1 MLSQRKA
8 VKTLDSVLLNALSDD
23 QRRLIEAHL
32 KGVLDINTVHNLTRI
47 TSWEEGMLL
56 HVEDSLV
63 GLKELEEAPEGP
75 CADLGTGGGF
85 PGVPLSI
92 VSGRNILL
100 VDSVQ
105 KKMTAVQ
112 TLIDELG
119 LSDQIQTYAGRIEDL
134 SKERPQ
140 SFSVL
145 TARALSSLPS
155 LLELASPLLVQGG
168 RLICYKSQLP
178 GNELEHAQAL
188 EGKLAMHFISERQT
202 TLSDGF
208 THRTIVVFEKQ
219 GEPTIKLPRKVG
231 SAQKNPYSA

>member
-8 VKTLDSVLLNALSDD
+8 VKTLDSVLLNAFSAD

-32 KGVLDINTVHNLTRI
+32 KGVLDINTVHNLTRS

-178 GNELEHAQAL
+178 GNVLEHAQAL
-188 EGKLAMHFISERQT
+188 ESKLAMHFVSERQT

-219 GEPTIKLPRKVG
+219 GEPTVKLPRKVG

>member
-1 MLSQRKA
+1 M
-8 VKTLDSVLLNALSDD
+8 DSVLLNALSDD

-112 TLIDELG
+112 TLIDKLG
-119 LSDQIQTYAGRIEDL
+119 LSNQIQTYAGRIEDL

-178 GNELEHAQAL
+178 GNVLEHAQAL
-188 EGKLAMHFISERQT
+188 EDKLAMHFVSERQM
-202 TLSDGF
+202 TLSDGL

-219 GEPTIKLPRKVG
+219 GEPTVKLPRKVG

>member
-8 VKTLDSVLLNALSDD
+8 VKTLNSVLLNALSDD

-56 HVEDSLV
+56 HVEDSLA
-63 GLKELEEAPEGP
+63 GLKELEETPKGP

-85 PGVPLSI
+85 PGVPLAI
-92 VSGRNILL
+92 VSGRNMLL

-105 KKMTAVQ
+105 KKMAAVQ
-112 TLIDELG
+112 ALIDELG

-178 GNELEHAQAL
+178 GNELEYAQAL
-188 EGKLAMHFISERQT
+188 EGKLAMHFVSERQM
-202 TLSDGF
+202 TLSDGL

-219 GEPTIKLPRKVG
+219 GEPTVKLPRKVG

>member
-1 MLSQRKA
+1 M
-8 VKTLDSVLLNALSDD
+8 DSVLLNALSDD

-92 VSGRNILL
+92 V
-100 VDSVQ
+100 
-105 KKMTAVQ
+105 Q
-112 TLIDELG
+112 TLIDKLG

-188 EGKLAMHFISERQT
+188 ESKLAMHFVSERQM
-202 TLSDGF
+202 TLSDGL

-219 GEPTIKLPRKVG
+219 GEPTVKLPRKVG